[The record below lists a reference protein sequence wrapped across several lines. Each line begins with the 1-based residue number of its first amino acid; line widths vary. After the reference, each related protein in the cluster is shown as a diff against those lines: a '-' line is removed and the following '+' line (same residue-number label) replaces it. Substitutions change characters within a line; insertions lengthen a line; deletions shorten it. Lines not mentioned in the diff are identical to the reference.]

1 MNGMILTPSPRAVL
15 VTGGTGGIGR
25 HITRAFADEGARIAI
40 TSRNADVD
48 PERAQ
53 VAVPLDLED
62 PASAEAA
69 VGAAIRELGGLD
81 TLVVNAV
88 RWPTQ
93 TSTRFEDLPADE
105 WRAVLRANIEG
116 AFAVTQAAL
125 PALRAS
131 GRGRIVLIS
140 SGAAEEGHPVS
151 PHYVAAKAALHG
163 LGRALAWDAGG
174 DGVLTNVVAVG
185 FTRTE
190 RNRDRFPDEL
200 FERAG
205 ALTPQRPVSTA
216 EDVARVVLWL
226 GSDSNT
232 SVTGEVIREG
242 TSAART
248 PLVALA

>member
-1 MNGMILTPSPRAVL
+1 VPASTPRRVL

-25 HITRAFADEGARIAI
+25 GIARAFAAEGEVVAISSLDGRVEDEGSAFGV
-40 TSRNADVD
+40 SLN
-48 PERAQ
+48 
-53 VAVPLDLED
+53 LED
-62 PASAEAA
+62 PAAASAA
-69 VGAAIRELGGLD
+69 VADAIRRLGGLD
-81 TLVVNAV
+81 TLVANAV

-93 TSTRFEDLPADE
+93 TTARFEDLPAEE

-116 AFAVTQAAL
+116 VFAVAQAAL

-163 LGRALAWDAGG
+163 LGRALAWDGG
-174 DGVLTNVVAVG
+174 KDGVLTNVVAVG

-190 RNRDRFPDEL
+190 RNQDRFPDEL
-200 FERAG
+200 FTRAG
-205 ALTPQRPVSTA
+205 ELTPQQRVSSA
-216 EDVARVVLWL
+216 DDVARVVLWL

-248 PLVALA
+248 PLVALG

>member
-1 MNGMILTPSPRAVL
+1 L

-25 HITRAFADEGARIAI
+25 HITSAFADDGARIAI

-205 ALTPQRPVSTA
+205 ALTPQRRVSTA

-242 TSAART
+242 TSGVLAA
-248 PLVALA
+248 LVALA

>member
-1 MNGMILTPSPRAVL
+1 MTTTSSSRAVL

-25 HITRAFADEGARIAI
+25 HIARAFADDGARVGI
-40 TSRNADVD
+40 TSRRADAD
-48 PERAQ
+48 RERAQ
-53 VAVPLDLED
+53 LAVPLDLED
-62 PASAEAA
+62 PASATAA
-69 VGAAIRELGGLD
+69 VGVTIRELRGLD

-93 TSTRFEDLPADE
+93 TSPRFEDLPAGE
-105 WRAVLRANIEG
+105 WRSVLRANVEG
-116 AFAVTQAAL
+116 AFAVVQAAL

-131 GRGRIVLIS
+131 GRGRIVLVS

-163 LGRALAWDAGG
+163 LGRALAWDAGA
-174 DGVLTNVVAVG
+174 DGILTNVIAVG
-185 FTRTE
+185 FTRTGQ
-190 RNRDRFPDEL
+190 NQDRLPDAL

-205 ALTPQRPVSTA
+205 ALTPQRRVSTG

-226 GSDSNT
+226 GSDANT

-248 PLVALA
+248 PLVALTER

>member
-1 MNGMILTPSPRAVL
+1 MILTSSPRKVL

-25 HITRAFADEGARIAI
+25 YIARAFADEGGRVAI
-40 TSRNADVD
+40 SSRDGRVD
-48 PERAQ
+48 SDWAALG
-53 VAVPLDLED
+53 VKLTLED
-62 PASAEAA
+62 PPAAAASVAA
-69 VGAAIRELGGLD
+69 ALQELGGLD
-81 TLVVNAV
+81 TLVLNAV

-93 TSTRFEDLPADE
+93 TTSRFEDLPAEE
-105 WRAVLRANIEG
+105 WRVVLRANIEG
-116 AFAVTQAAL
+116 TFAVIQAAL

-163 LGRALAWDAGG
+163 LGRALAWDGG
-174 DGVLTNVVAVG
+174 TDGVLTNVVAVG

-190 RNRDRFPDEL
+190 RNQGRFPDEL
-200 FERAG
+200 FARAG
-205 ALTPQRPVSTA
+205 ALTPQQRVSTA
-216 EDVARVVLWL
+216 DDVARVVLWL

-232 SVTGEVIREG
+232 SITGEVIREG